1 MRDVLEQV
9 ARWCD
14 AGLGVALAT
23 VIETWGSSPRP
34 AGSQLAVNDNGEFAG
49 SVSGGC
55 VEAAVVEAALGA
67 IESGAPRLLEFGIEN
82 ETAWEVGLPCG
93 GRIEIYVERVEDRAL
108 LDALRAQCAAKRPV
122 VLATELDTGR
132 RELIRPEDPES
143 TSSAARLER
152 AREVLR
158 RDRCQTLDEKAGRV
172 FLQPFNPPLRLVL
185 VGAVHIAQTLS
196 QMAVEA
202 GYEVVVVDP
211 RRAFAR
217 EESFEAATLLREWPD
232 AALRALAPDART
244 AVAVLAHDPKLD
256 EPALDAALRSEAFYI
271 GALGSRRTQAG
282 RCQRLR
288 ERGFGAADLARVH
301 GPIGLDIGAQS
312 PAEIAVAILAEIT
325 RALRQERA

>member
-1 MRDVLEQV
+1 MRDVLEHV
-9 ARWCD
+9 ALWCD

-34 AGSQLAVNDNGEFAG
+34 AGSHLAVNEAGEFVG

-67 IESGAPRLLEFGIEN
+67 IESGAPRLLEFGVEN

-93 GRIEIYVERVEDRAL
+93 GQIEIYVERVEEREL
-108 LDALRAQCAAKRPV
+108 LDALRAQCAAKRPA

-132 RELIRPEDPES
+132 KELISPQNPDS
-143 TSSAARLER
+143 ASSRARLER

-158 RDRCQTLDEKAGRV
+158 RDRCETLDEKVGRV
-172 FLQPFNPPLRLVL
+172 FLQPFNPPLRLIL
-185 VGAVHIAQTLS
+185 VGAVHIAQVLS
-196 QMAVEA
+196 RMAADV
-202 GYEVVVVDP
+202 GYEVFVVDP
-211 RRAFAR
+211 RGAFGRA
-217 EESFEAATLLREWPD
+217 ESFEAATLVREWPD
-232 AALRALAPDART
+232 AALRALVPDART

-256 EPALDAALRSEAFYI
+256 EPALDAALRSEVFYV
-271 GALGSRRTQAG
+271 GALGSRRTHAG

-288 ERGFGAADLARVH
+288 ERGFGTADLARVH

>member
-1 MRDVLEQV
+1 MHDVLEHV
-9 ARWCD
+9 ALWCD

-34 AGSQLAVNDNGEFAG
+34 AGSQLAVNENGEFVG

-55 VEAAVVEAALGA
+55 VEASVVNAALGV
-67 IESGAPRLLEFGIEN
+67 IQSGAPRLLEFGVEN

-93 GRIEIYVERVEDRAL
+93 GHIEIYVERVEEREL
-108 LDALRAQCAAKRPV
+108 FDALRAQCAAKQPV
-122 VLATELDTGR
+122 VLVMELDTGR
-132 RELIRPEDPES
+132 KELISPQRPEPAPS
-143 TSSAARLER
+143 KARLER

-158 RDRCQTLDEKAGRV
+158 RDRCEILDEKMGRV
-172 FLQPFNPPLRLVL
+172 FLQPFNPPLRLIL

-196 QMAVEA
+196 RMAADA
-202 GYEVVVVDP
+202 GYEVIVVDP

-217 EESFEAATLLREWPD
+217 EQSFETATLVREWPD
-232 AALRALAPDART
+232 AALRALAPDGRT

-256 EPALDAALRSEAFYI
+256 ESALDAALRSEAFYV
-271 GALGSRRTQAG
+271 GALGSRRTHAG

-288 ERGFGAADLARVH
+288 ERGFSAADLARVH

-312 PAEIAVAILAEIT
+312 PAEIAVSILAEIT